1 MSRFGVSDHLISMH
15 DCILCYFC
23 ETRVAFIEDFIPNV
37 RILSASTFKFLTH
50 YVHVLVLYTLQADD
64 LVYGGYINRLFH
76 YSAPINHQGHL
87 ERRDGNTLLNIYCVQ
102 CQMWFGWRLVR
113 TIQQS
118 EYFVVGRYFMKLE
131 LLIYQSGETLRDA
144 VFGVANEQ
152 APNGGANAVQN
163 GVANEQAPNGGA
175 NAVQN
180 GVANEQAP
188 NGGANAVQNGVAN
201 EQAPNGGANAVQNGV
216 ANEQAPNGGA
226 NAVQNG
232 VANEQAP
239 NGGAN
244 ADQNGVANEQAPNG
258 GANAVQNGVAN
269 EQAPNGGANAD
280 QNGVANEQAPNGGAN
295 AVQNGVANEQ
305 APNGGANAVQN
316 GVANEQAPNGGA
328 NAVQN
333 GVANEQNRGQH
344 RAGIVRPRRLRPR
357 WNRPY

>member
-23 ETRVAFIEDFIPNV
+23 ETRVAFIEDFIPN
-37 RILSASTFKFLTH
+37 
-50 YVHVLVLYTLQADD
+50 ADD

-102 CQMWFGWRLVR
+102 CQMWFGWRLD
-113 TIQQS
+113 
-118 EYFVVGRYFMKLE
+118 YPAVGVFCSRKILY
-131 LLIYQSGETLRDA
+131 ETLRDA

-152 APNGGANAVQN
+152 APNGGANAAPNGGANAVQNGVANEQDPNGGANAVQNGVANEQAPNGGTNAVQN

-188 NGGANAVQNGVAN
+188 NGGANAVQNRVAN

-232 VANEQAP
+232 VA
-239 NGGAN
+239 
-244 ADQNGVANEQAPNG
+244 D
-258 GANAVQNGVAN
+258 
-269 EQAPNGGANAD
+269 
-280 QNGVANEQAPNGGAN
+280 
-295 AVQNGVANEQ
+295 
-305 APNGGANAVQN
+305 
-316 GVANEQAPNGGA
+316 
-328 NAVQN
+328 
-333 GVANEQNRGQH
+333 EQNRGQH

-357 WNRPY
+357 WNRQY